1 MGEIFLVWEADE
13 NLGIFAENNGIIID
27 KWVEETISSQEPLNE
42 RKLGNLSKKLKK
54 NDILIATKLSR
65 LERNLLEVIEIL
77 QKCLKE

>member
-1 MGEIFLVWEADE
+1 LVWEADE

>member
-1 MGEIFLVWEADE
+1 MVWEADE